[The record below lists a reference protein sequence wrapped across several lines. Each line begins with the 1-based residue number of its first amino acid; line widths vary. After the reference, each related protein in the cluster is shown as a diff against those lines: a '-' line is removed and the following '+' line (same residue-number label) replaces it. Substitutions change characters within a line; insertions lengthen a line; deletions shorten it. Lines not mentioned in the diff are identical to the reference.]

1 MCTHTHIY
9 IKDFLINY
17 EYFNNLNS
25 DEDMTKEYYDA
36 GIGMNMRRI
45 CTSLYPCPQSIE
57 KVENM
62 YILIPISIPIL
73 KLNQYE
79 DFPSKWWQVRVIST
93 DEFI

>member
-45 CTSLYPCPQSIE
+45 CTSLYPCP
-57 KVENM
+57 
-62 YILIPISIPIL
+62 
-73 KLNQYE
+73 
-79 DFPSKWWQVRVIST
+79 
-93 DEFI
+93 